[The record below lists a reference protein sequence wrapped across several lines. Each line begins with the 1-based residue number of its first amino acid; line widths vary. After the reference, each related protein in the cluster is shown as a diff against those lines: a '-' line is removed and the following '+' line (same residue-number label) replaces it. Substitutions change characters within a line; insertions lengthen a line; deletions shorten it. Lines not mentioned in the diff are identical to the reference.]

1 MKMMNKLNKIL
12 LLGTAI
18 ILVGTSIKAQ
28 EVTTGIKGGLTL
40 SNLYIDRDELDDE
53 NARMGFHA
61 GFFSQ
66 VMFGETFGLQPEFL
80 YTTKGTEANYQGMF
94 DQTVNFNINYID
106 IPLFVVLRP
115 VELLEIYAGPYI
127 GFMLNSNIKYSGAI
141 DGTDELDRDH
151 FNTVDYGVAGGVA
164 LNFGSVQAGARYYI
178 GLQELADSDASNM
191 LLGDSKHSY
200 GQLYIALKL

>member
-1 MKMMNKLNKIL
+1 MKMINKML
-12 LLGTAI
+12 LLGAVSMLTA
-18 ILVGTSIKAQ
+18 TSIKAQ
-28 EVTTGIKGGLTL
+28 EITSGIKGGLTL

-66 VMFGETFGLQPEFL
+66 IMFAETFGLQPEFL
-80 YTTKGTEANYQGMF
+80 FTTKGTEAKYEGML

-106 IPLFVVLRP
+106 IPLFAVLRP
-115 VELLEIYAGPYI
+115 VEVLEIYAGPYI
-127 GFMLNSNIKYSGAI
+127 GFMLNSNVKYSGTI
-141 DGTDELDRDH
+141 EGSDELDRDH
-151 FNTVDYGVAGGVA
+151 FNTVDYGLAGGVA
-164 LNFGSVQAGARYYI
+164 LNFGGVQAGARYHV
-178 GLQELADSDASNM
+178 GLQKLADSDASNM